1 MELDSFV
8 LEDFRVYS
16 KPIGIG
22 SFSKVFKAVRDN
34 KLYAIKK
41 INIINKKNEKKFKK
55 EFELMRR
62 LNHFNVVKMHHIIVE
77 NNYTYFL
84 VLDYHAR
91 GDLSNIL
98 KGKPLGEDRTQ
109 YYSTHLKDGLKYL
122 FDKKI
127 IHRDLKPQNILI
139 SDDNILKITDFGF
152 ARYVENPNSL
162 INTICGS
169 PLYMAPEI
177 LGRNSYS
184 IVSDL
189 WSVGVIIYQ
198 MLFGKL
204 PFNGRNFIDLISN
217 IEKKNIKINE
227 NLDLSDMS
235 IDIVKRLLVKNPKE
249 RITWEEFFNHNWF
262 KIENSLKTHRENS
275 LININMNKVPSLD
288 NMTNSLSYVYK
299 SQLVENT
306 NELSFTD
313 TFNPM
318 LSSEDS
324 FLSAESI
331 NENEL
336 ESDNESTGNSF
347 VLVEKEENIKKHESF
362 KRNVKNYL
370 YNSLNFVKEG
380 YDYIAQSNS
389 L

>member
-1 MELDSFV
+1 MELDSFI
-8 LEDFRVYS
+8 LEDFIVHS

-22 SFSKVFKAVRDN
+22 SFSKVFKAKKDN
-34 KLYAIKK
+34 KLFAIKK

-62 LNHFNVVKMHHIIVE
+62 LNHLNIVKMHNIIIE
-77 NNYTYFL
+77 NNYTYYL
-84 VLDYHAR
+84 VLDYHEK
-91 GDLSNIL
+91 GDLSSIL
-98 KGKPLGEDRTQ
+98 KGVPLGEATAQ
-109 YYSTHLKDGLKYL
+109 YYATHLKDGLQYL

-152 ARYVENPNSL
+152 ARYVENPNIL

-189 WSVGVIIYQ
+189 WSVGVIVYQ
-198 MLFGKL
+198 MLFGRL
-204 PFNGRNFIDLISN
+204 PYNGRNFIDLISN
-217 IEKKNIKINE
+217 IEKKKLKIDHN
-227 NLDLSDMS
+227 NDLSDMS
-235 IDIVKRLLVKNPKE
+235 IEIVKKLLVKNPND
-249 RITWEEFFNHNWF
+249 RMNWDNFFNNNWF
-262 KIENSLKTHRENS
+262 KIENSIKINKENF
-275 LININMNKVPSLD
+275 LININMNKIPNLQQMSG
-288 NMTNSLSYVYK
+288 SLSYVYK
-299 SQLVENT
+299 SQVLENIKSK
-306 NELSFTD
+306 EPDLSFSE
-313 TFNPM
+313 TFKDI
-318 LSSEDS
+318 LSSDDS
-324 FLSAESI
+324 FVSAES
-331 NENEL
+331 
-336 ESDNESTGNSF
+336 ESETESTNNSF
-347 VLVEKEENIKKHESF
+347 VLVEKEYQERKNISF
-362 KRNVKNYL
+362 KKNVKNYL